1 MTGAGKDQVTEMV
14 IEMAAMGS
22 VLEQAHL
29 KIDQNPVLGPRG
41 IVHDGKN
48 NDGSSNGELV
58 VIMEVAMAA

>member
-1 MTGAGKDQVTEMV
+1 MV

-29 KIDQNPVLGPRG
+29 KIDQNPVLGPKG

-48 NDGSSNGELV
+48 NNGNSNGV
-58 VIMEVAMAA
+58 VVEVAMAA